1 MTQSTSMEQHPDLM
15 ELRARYEAAGETT
28 QAQMLEGMTMVAGL
42 YAAISPWVI
51 GFSATSFQLA
61 MSNLVTGLALTLL
74 ALGFA
79 SAYSRTHNLSWV
91 VPVIGAWLVITPFFV
106 LDGPLT
112 AGIVLSNVITG
123 GVTVLCGLGIG
134 SLGLM
139 RKGR

>member
-15 ELRARYEAAGETT
+15 ELRARYEAASETP
-28 QAQMLEGMTMVAGL
+28 QAQMLEGTTMLAGL

-51 GFSATSFQLA
+51 GFSDTSFQLA
-61 MSNLVTGLALTLL
+61 VSNLVTGLALTLL
-74 ALGFA
+74 AMAFA

-91 VPVIGAWLVITPFFV
+91 VPLIGAWMIITPFFM
-106 LDGPLT
+106 LEGPLT
-112 AGIVLSNVITG
+112 TGIILSNVITG
-123 GVTVLCGLGIG
+123 SVVVLCGLGIA